1 MGRGHVL
8 VIVCY
13 FIHFCIGVFF
23 LCHYSAVCKKG
34 GPSPYGSPSRNPM
47 GGLAG
52 MLVAP
57 TVDARNLA
65 EISISSMTNCGL
77 CCLQM
82 AINLIIKP
90 TRCTNISNLF

>member
-1 MGRGHVL
+1 MGYGHVL
-8 VIVCY
+8 VVECY

-23 LCHYSAVCKKG
+23 LCCHYSAVCKKG

-65 EISISSMTNCGL
+65 EISINCTANCGL
-77 CCLQM
+77 CCLQI
-82 AINLIIKP
+82 AINLLQSK
-90 TRCTNISNLF
+90 NIVKFM

>member
-1 MGRGHVL
+1 LFSVISFIFVL
-8 VIVCY
+8 VC
-13 FIHFCIGVFF
+13 VFF

-57 TVDARNLA
+57 TVDTRNLCWDIYYPFKA
-65 EISISSMTNCGL
+65 
-77 CCLQM
+77 
-82 AINLIIKP
+82 
-90 TRCTNISNLF
+90 